1 MNLLN
6 GIKSIIILK
15 KIFSNLTKNKYFTI
29 IQHNKNMQKKFGLQ
43 FLDYINLYKLTP
55 KIGIELSISK
65 DYFIRHNF
73 INIGGNSSSFHIYF
87 DNKTEETDQ
96 ICINNV
102 NEFKKVK
109 KIKILIDDKIKSL
122 RELFYNRVNIEE
134 INFIKFK
141 RNDIDDM
148 RSLFEGCSSLK

>member
-1 MNLLN
+1 
-6 GIKSIIILK
+6 
-15 KIFSNLTKNKYFTI
+15 
-29 IQHNKNMQKKFGLQ
+29 MQKKFGLQ

-109 KIKILIDDKIKSL
+109 KIKILIDDKIII
-122 RELFYNRVNIEE
+122 V
-134 INFIKFK
+134 
-141 RNDIDDM
+141 
-148 RSLFEGCSSLK
+148 